1 MFIIPGEVG
10 AKLEMFVSS
19 PLTLSSIYPHVL
31 DYITHIIIL
40 SSTYKI
46 ACVWRLIFEIGF
58 RNTMGWCLIQQGP
71 RQIKWH
77 MAKKIQKICVQ
88 PYIILRYFA
97 CLEKC
102 LEMGQFLISCK
113 HNLS

>member
-1 MFIIPGEVG
+1 MRKMTSALVWIGFISHTNIMFIILGEVG
-10 AKLEMFVSS
+10 AKLEVFVSS

-58 RNTMGWCLIQQGP
+58 RNTMG
-71 RQIKWH
+71 
-77 MAKKIQKICVQ
+77 
-88 PYIILRYFA
+88 
-97 CLEKC
+97 
-102 LEMGQFLISCK
+102 
-113 HNLS
+113 